1 MTKVEIIRELTRT
14 RLKFVKSLDI
24 IYHIPSSKVRYVY
37 SYNYVTCSSLDARR
51 ELAMVVLSLFKL
63 RKYVECIRVVYFPFD
78 EENEECISKYA
89 ADVHYVQSI
98 SDFINHIKPIKK

>member
-1 MTKVEIIRELTRT
+1 MTKVELIRELTRI

-24 IYHIPSSKVRYVY
+24 IYHNHSSKVRYIY

-51 ELAMVVLSLFKL
+51 ELARVVFSLFKL
-63 RKYVECIRVVYFPFD
+63 RKYVEFIRVVYFPFD
-78 EENEECISKYA
+78 DKNEECILKYA
-89 ADVHYVQSI
+89 SDIHYVQFI

>member
-1 MTKVEIIRELTRT
+1 MTKVDIIRELTRS

-24 IYHIPSSKVRYVY
+24 IYNIHSSNVRYVY
-37 SYNYVTCSSLDARR
+37 SYEYTTHSSLDARR
-51 ELAMVVLSLFKL
+51 ELAMVVFSLFKL

-78 EENEECISKYA
+78 GENDECIMKYA